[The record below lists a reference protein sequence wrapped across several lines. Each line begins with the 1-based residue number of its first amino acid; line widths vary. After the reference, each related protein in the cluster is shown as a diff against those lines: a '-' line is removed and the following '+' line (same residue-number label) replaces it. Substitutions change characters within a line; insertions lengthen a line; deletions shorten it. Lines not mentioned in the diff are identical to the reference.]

1 MARPPRKR
9 LPPDERRALIEDA
22 AARLFAERGY
32 SATRLDEIA
41 AAAHVTKP
49 VLYRHFDSKKALYLA
64 LLAKHRALLPRFVA
78 PEVTDEPFLERLPA
92 LLAAWFAYV
101 QEQPYAWQMIFRDT
115 TGDPEIRAFRAEV
128 QATARAVLAELLGA
142 QPELSV
148 PEEELEPMAEL
159 LRSAMVGLTLWWLDH
174 PDVPRPVIVD
184 LVARAWRGLLEPAM
198 PRRGRAARKSR
209 SRPPPPPERSR
220 A

>member
-1 MARPPRKR
+1 MAHPPRKR

-49 VLYRHFDSKKALYLA
+49 VLYRHF
-64 LLAKHRALLPRFVA
+64 VA

-92 LLAAWFAYV
+92 LLDAWFAYV
-101 QEQPYAWQMIFRDT
+101 QEQPHAWQMIFRDT

-128 QATARAVLAELLGA
+128 QATARAVLAELLRA

-159 LRSAMVGLTLWWLDH
+159 LRSAMVGITLWWLDH
-174 PDVPRPVIVD
+174 PDVRRPVIVD
-184 LVARAWRGLLEPAM
+184 LVERAWLGLLAPR

-209 SRPPPPPERSR
+209 SRRPPPPAPTR

>member
-1 MARPPRKR
+1 MARARRRR

-49 VLYRHFDSKKALYLA
+49 VLYRHFDSKKALYLD
-64 LLAKHRALLPRFVA
+64 LLAKHRDLLPRFVTPVVA
-78 PEVTDEPFLERLPA
+78 DEPFVERLPA
-92 LLAAWFAYV
+92 LLDAWFAYV

-115 TGDPEIRAFRAEV
+115 TGDTEIQVFRIEV
-128 QATARAVLAELLGA
+128 QATARAVLAELLRA
-142 QPELSV
+142 QPELSI
-148 PEEELEPMAEL
+148 PEQELEPMAEL

-184 LVARAWRGLLEPAM
+184 LVTRTWRGLLEPV
-198 PRRGRAARKSR
+198 
-209 SRPPPPPERSR
+209 
-220 A
+220 

>member
-1 MARPPRKR
+1 MAHPPRKR

-92 LLAAWFAYV
+92 LLDAWFAYV

-128 QATARAVLAELLGA
+128 QATARAVLAELLRA

-148 PEEELEPMAEL
+148 PEEQLEPMAEL
-159 LRSAMVGLTLWWLDH
+159 LRSAMVGITLWWLDH
-174 PDVPRPVIVD
+174 SDVRRPVIVD
-184 LVARAWRGLLEPAM
+184 LVARAWLGLLAPR

-209 SRPPPPPERSR
+209 SRPPPPPAPTR